1 MIGIVDRTR
10 HRQRRKFAAKR
21 VKSFAGLC
29 AYRENA
35 GMASVKKRALEE
47 CSYSGADLF
56 EPARADGV
64 NLGDHGKA
72 AADSEQAADGEMLFG
87 LRLDTFFCGDGEEN
101 GIDAACACEHIADKE
116 LVSGN
121 IDEADSQRGVV
132 GRVRV
137 EGGESQIDGD
147 AAPLLFGQAV
157 GVHAGESVH
166 ERRLAVVDVTSCS
179 DDDRFD
185 RRVHGLKGLR

>member
-1 MIGIVDRTR
+1 MARIEKG
-10 HRQRRKFAAKR
+10 A
-21 VKSFAGLC
+21 
-29 AYRENA
+29 REKGSNF
-35 GMASVKKRALEE
+35 
-47 CSYSGADLF
+47 GANLF
-56 EPARADGV
+56 EALRADGIGFRD
-64 NLGDHGKA
+64 NGEA
-72 AADSEQAADGEMLFG
+72 ATDAEEAADGEMLFG